1 MNKVSLT
8 GHFCTVNAY
17 TDTSI
22 TEEEVIW
29 KNKKVEGRDI
39 EYKCSTLVFDRGFI
53 DVYIP
58 KSYWEILIADD
69 RLSGSVI
76 VEGNLETAV
85 GRGTGIVRNF
95 ITAGCVTNTISEM

>member
-8 GHFCTVNAY
+8 GHFGCIEAY
-17 TDTSI
+17 TDTTVKETNI
-22 TEEEVIW
+22 INW
-29 KNKKVEGRDI
+29 KDKQVRGINYV
-39 EYKCSTLVFDRGFI
+39 CSTLVFDRGFI

-58 KSYWEILIADD
+58 KSYREILFADD

-76 VEGNLETAV
+76 VEGNLETEV

-95 ITAGCVTNTISEM
+95 ITADCVTNTISEM